1 MVCVFYYLARKK
13 EYNRMDWYE
22 KLNTY
27 FPVSEMKSKVQLD
40 ALLLEKGEHYIK
52 DEGKYHIVMYA
63 EFDTFIFID
72 FLWVSEKAR
81 GKGIGHQLMEKL
93 KAKNKTI
100 ILEVEPINEEEPDT
114 EKRLRF
120 YKREGFQY
128 AKAITYQFHSFV
140 SNEEIMMEILYW
152 TNDTTSE
159 MTVYEN
165 MKEVYNQIHIYKV
178 ENIYGVTPKP
188 VSEVLHFQK

>member
-1 MVCVFYYLARKK
+1 M
-13 EYNRMDWYE
+13 NWYE

-27 FPVSEMKSKVQLD
+27 FPVTEMKAKLQLD
-40 ALLLEKGEHYIK
+40 SLLLEKEDYVK
-52 DEGKYHIVMYA
+52 DEGEYHIVMYA

-100 ILEVEPINEEEPDT
+100 ILEVEPINEDEPDT

-120 YKREGFQY
+120 YKREGFRY
-128 AKAITYQFHSFV
+128 ARPIDYYFQSFI
-140 SNEEIMMEILYW
+140 SNEEIKMDILYW
-152 TNDTTSE
+152 TDKATSE
-159 MTVYEN
+159 KVIYEN
-165 MKEVYNQIHIYKV
+165 MKEVYNQIHTYKV
-178 ENIYGVTPKP
+178 ENVYGETPKP
-188 VSEVLHFQK
+188 VSEVLTFN

>member
-1 MVCVFYYLARKK
+1 M
-13 EYNRMDWYE
+13 NWYE

-27 FPVSEMKSKVQLD
+27 FPVTEMKAKLQLD
-40 ALLLEKGEHYIK
+40 SLLLEKEDYVK
-52 DEGKYHIVMYA
+52 DEGEYHIVMYA

-100 ILEVEPINEEEPDT
+100 ILEVEPINEDEPDT

-128 AKAITYQFHSFV
+128 ARPIDYYFQSFI
-140 SNEEIMMEILYW
+140 SNEEIKMDILYW
-152 TNDTTSE
+152 TNEAITE
-159 MTVYEN
+159 KVIYEN
-165 MKEVYNQIHIYKV
+165 MKEVYNQIHTYKV
-178 ENIYGVTPKP
+178 ENVYGETPKP
-188 VSEVLHFQK
+188 VSEVLNFN

>member
-1 MVCVFYYLARKK
+1 M
-13 EYNRMDWYE
+13 NWYE

-27 FPVSEMKSKVQLD
+27 FPVNEMKSKLQLD
-40 ALLLEKGEHYIK
+40 MLMLEKDEHYVK
-52 DEGKYHIVMYA
+52 DEGEYHIVMYA
-63 EFDTFIFID
+63 EFDTYIFID
-72 FLWVSEKAR
+72 FIWVSEKAR
-81 GKGIGHQLMEKL
+81 GKGIGHQLMEKF

-128 AKAITYQFHSFV
+128 AKPIDYQFQSFI
-140 SNEEIMMEILYW
+140 SNELVKMEILYW
-152 TNDTTSE
+152 TNSATSE
-159 MTVYEN
+159 WAIYEN
-165 MKEVYNQIHIYKV
+165 MKEVYNEIHSYKV

-188 VSEVLHFQK
+188 VSEVLNFKN